1 MPEEVVHHRAMI
13 TACAIGAT
21 VLQSLDQTIA
31 NVALPYMQGSFS
43 ASYDEI
49 TWVLTSYIT
58 ATAIMTAPVGW
69 LAARFGRK
77 PLFLAAIIGFT
88 ISSMLCGAAQSM
100 AQIVLFRLLQGMFS
114 AALVPLSQATL
125 LDIYPHERRGFA
137 MAIWG
142 MGVMLGPILGPTLG
156 GYLTET
162 YNWRY
167 VFYINLPFGLAAA
180 TGLMIFLPG
189 GRGSSRDCGS
199 TGSGSRVLTMGIG
212 AMQLML
218 DRGQDQDWF
227 SSSEIVTEAVLGGLG
242 IYLFLVHMV
251 WARHPLI
258 RPEVFRDVNF
268 SSGLALMF
276 AVGTLLV
283 SSLALMTPWLQV
295 LSNYPVETAGL
306 IMAPRGHR
314 QPGDDHL
321 SGRLSTRVD
330 ARLLVGT
337 GLLLICLS
345 FWLMTGWTPDVSERE
360 IIIAIVIQGGGM
372 GLVFTPLQVLAFATL
387 PPAMRTEGASLFSL
401 LRNIGAAIG
410 VSVDLVVAGAQRAGV
425 ARDDRR
431 PSVTPFNR
439 ALQMVGPVGEHVHHW
454 LDPATRQRGDAAGPH
469 DQSAGADHG
478 VCRRLRAADHDHA
491 AGAAAAVA
499 DAHAAQDGGAGGDP
513 GDGVSAG
520 YPVARAR
527 DAGGFPRAR
536 PAFAARP

>member
-1 MPEEVVHHRAMI
+1 MI

-77 PLFLAAIIGFT
+77 RLFLVAIVGFT
-88 ISSMLCGAAQSM
+88 VSSMLCGAAQSIS
-100 AQIVLFRLLQGMFS
+100 QIVLFRLLQGMFS

-125 LDIYPHERRGFA
+125 LDIYPYERRGFA

-162 YNWRY
+162 YNWRW

-180 TGLMIFLPG
+180 TGLMIFLPS
-189 GRGSSRDCGS
+189 GRGSSRLRFDWVGFA
-199 TGSGSRVLTMGIG
+199 VLTMGIG

-227 SSSEIVTEAVLGGLG
+227 SSSEILTEAVLGGLG

-251 WARHPLI
+251 WSRQPLI

-306 IMAPRGHR
+306 IMAPRGL
-314 QPGDDHL
+314 GNLATITL
-321 SGRLSTRVD
+321 SGRLATKVD
-330 ARLLVGT
+330 ARLLVGS
-337 GLLLICLS
+337 GLLMICFS
-345 FWLMTGWTPDVSERE
+345 FWLMTHWTPDVSERE

-387 PPAMRTEGASLFSL
+387 PTEMRTEGASLFSL

-410 VSVDLVVAGAQRAGV
+410 VSVTSSLLAHNSQALHEMIGGY
-425 ARDDRR
+425 
-431 PSVTPFNR
+431 VTPFNR
-439 ALQMVGPVGEHVHHW
+439 ALQMIGPVGGQTHHW
-454 LDPATRQRGDAAGPH
+454 LDPGTRG
-469 DQSAGADHG
+469 
-478 VCRRLRAADHDHA
+478 
-491 AGAAAAVA
+491 GAALLDRMVNQQAQIVAYVDDYVLLIMTTLPALLLLLLMRVPRKAAAKVDMQA
-499 DAHAAQDGGAGGDP
+499 MRQASVRVPPNA
-513 GDGVSAG
+513 
-520 YPVARAR
+520 
-527 DAGGFPRAR
+527 
-536 PAFAARP
+536 AARP